1 MKRSEFIKDMMGAL
15 ASVVIGSKLDILPIP
30 GKPEEVRFVLHV
42 APGTIQPYNILQA
55 ADGRQFY
62 VNTLL
67 EAVLIE
73 NPAIRAQL
81 VEDPDIKP
89 TAIRL
94 YSAHPEKSTVK
105 ALYPLTPKDC
115 IPPKS

>member
-1 MKRSEFIKDMMGAL
+1 MIGSL
-15 ASVVIGSKLDILPIP
+15 AAAVIGSKLDILPIP

-42 APGTIQPYNILQA
+42 APGTIQPYNVLQA

-62 VNTLL
+62 VNTFM

-81 VEDPDIKP
+81 MEDADIKP

-94 YSAHPEKSTVK
+94 CSAYPETSTVK

-115 IPPKS
+115 TPPE